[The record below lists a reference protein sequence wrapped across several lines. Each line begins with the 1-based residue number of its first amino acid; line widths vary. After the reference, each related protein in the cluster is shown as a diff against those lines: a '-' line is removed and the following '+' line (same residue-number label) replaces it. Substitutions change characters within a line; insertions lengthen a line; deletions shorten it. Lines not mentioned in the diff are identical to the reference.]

1 MNMSL
6 VANKKVGFNY
16 EILEKYEAGAEL
28 FGHEVKSLRL
38 KRGSLDGA
46 YVVVL
51 SGEVF
56 LKNAQIPPYQTGNIS
71 KDYNER
77 RPRKLLLRKKE
88 MQELIGKSETRG
100 LTLIPISWYN
110 KGVKIKLEI
119 AVARGKK
126 KHDKRSTIKKREV
139 ERDIRRTLKNQ

>member
-1 MNMSL
+1 MSL
-6 VANKKVGFNY
+6 IASKKVGFNY
-16 EILEKYEAGAEL
+16 EILDTYEAGAEL

-38 KRGSLDGA
+38 KRGSLEGA
-46 YVVVL
+46 YVTIKDSEAYL
-51 SGEVF
+51 M
-56 LKNAQIPPYQTGNIS
+56 NAQIPPYQAGNIA

-77 RPRKLLLRKKE
+77 RPRRLLLRKNELK
-88 MQELIGKSETRG
+88 ELIGKSETKG

-126 KHDKRSTIKKREV
+126 KHDKRSSIKKREV